1 MAKSF
6 SPITQKLYNTSGISG
21 YIYLM
26 SILSG
31 YPVGAKITSELI
43 KNKQIDLGQAHRII
57 CFTSTSGPLF
67 ILGTVAIGMFNNQ
80 IIGYIIIFSHFV
92 GALLNGLLY
101 RKYMITYPIQNVSPL
116 NFNQKNLLEDIM
128 YNSIKSIL
136 IVGGY
141 VCMFFMI
148 ITILNHYN
156 ILYGLNAILCKIIP
170 NLHISTI
177 NAITN
182 GVIELTK
189 GCLDLSA
196 LNLPLNI
203 VTPMLSGLI
212 SFGGISIFLQAA
224 TFLKDAGINLKFYFK
239 QKITHSIISVFISIL
254 LCSILI

>member
-1 MAKSF
+1 
-6 SPITQKLYNTSGISG
+6 
-21 YIYLM
+21 
-26 SILSG
+26 
-31 YPVGAKITSELI
+31 
-43 KNKQIDLGQAHRII
+43 
-57 CFTSTSGPLF
+57 
-67 ILGTVAIGMFNNQ
+67 
-80 IIGYIIIFSHFV
+80 
-92 GALLNGLLY
+92 
-101 RKYMITYPIQNVSPL
+101 
-116 NFNQKNLLEDIM
+116 
-128 YNSIKSIL
+128 
-136 IVGGY
+136 
-141 VCMFFMI
+141 
-148 ITILNHYN
+148 
-156 ILYGLNAILCKIIP
+156 LYGLNAVLCKIIP

-203 VTPMLSGLI
+203 VTPILSGLI